1 MAVFGH
7 KRLMRRFEQLPKEIQ
22 EDVRDI
28 IEEVTLDIQKE
39 AIQNAPA
46 AGDRIP
52 LNSSSLER
60 GSGNSQRINTGINQF
75 IGASFDVQQRGLS
88 GEVFIESGAG
98 PLAIYIE
105 FGTGVS
111 AANYVP
117 TLDPE
122 FQAVAQKYYINGKG
136 TIIKQPFLLPAWF
149 KHQPTVVP
157 KIKKALQNIKL

>member
-1 MAVFGH
+1 MAVTGY
-7 KRLMRRFEQLPKEIQ
+7 KALMKRFEQLPKEIQ

-28 IEEVTLDIQKE
+28 IEDATLNIQRQ

-52 LNSSSLER
+52 LNSSSISR
-60 GSGNSQRINTGINQF
+60 GTENTQKINTGINQF
-75 IGASFDVQQRGLS
+75 IGSSINNNGLS
-88 GEVFIESGAG
+88 GEVFIEAGAG

-149 KHQPTVVP
+149 KNEPTVIP
-157 KIKKALQNIKL
+157 KIKKVLKDIKL

>member
-52 LNSSSLER
+52 INSSSIER

-75 IGASFDVQQRGLS
+75 IGASIDNNALS

-136 TIIKQPFLLPAWF
+136 TIMKQPFLLPAWF
-149 KHQPTVVP
+149 KYQPTVVP